1 MILVTGGAGFIG
13 SHLAEALLA
22 RGERVQILD
31 DFSTGRRENV
41 PAGAELVDASD
52 ADTVFH
58 LAAATSVAYS
68 IDHPRE
74 VYENNVALTVRLL
87 AGPSVRRFIF
97 AGSTAVY
104 GDAPVPV
111 TEDAACAPASPYAAS
126 KLAAEYYVRA
136 FARSRGVATITLR
149 LFNVYGPRQDP
160 GSPYSGVVARFA
172 DRLARGET
180 LDVFGDGLQTR
191 DFVHVSD
198 AVRAFLRAADVCD
211 GGVYNVGTGTG
222 TSVLELAAAM
232 GRAAGR
238 VARIAHRPARAGE
251 IRHSRADVR
260 RARDVLGFEATVPL
274 EVGLRRLVRG
284 EQP

>member
-1 MILVTGGAGFIG
+1 MILVSGGAGFIG

-31 DFSTGRRENV
+31 DFSSGRRENV
-41 PAGAELVDASD
+41 PAAAEVVTESD

-58 LAAATSVAYS
+58 LAATTSVAYS
-68 IDHPRE
+68 VDHPRE
-74 VYENNVALTVRLL
+74 VYENNVALTVKRLA
-87 AGPSVRRFIF
+87 AGGLKRFIF

-104 GDAPVPV
+104 GDAPAPV
-111 TEDAACAPASPYAAS
+111 AEDAPCAPESPYAAS
-126 KLAAEYYVRA
+126 KLAAEHYVRA
-136 FARSRGVATITLR
+136 FARSRGVATIALR

-160 GSPYSGVVARFA
+160 RSPYSGVVARFA
-172 DRLARGET
+172 DRLGRDGT

-191 DFVHVSD
+191 DFIHVSD
-198 AVRAFLRAADVCD
+198 VTAAFLRAADVCD
-211 GGVYNVGTGTG
+211 GGVYNIGTGVG

-238 VARIAHRPARAGE
+238 TAKIAHRPARPGE

-260 RARDVLGFEATVPL
+260 RAREALGFEATVSL
-274 EVGLRRLVRG
+274 EEGLRGLMVR
-284 EQP
+284 QQ